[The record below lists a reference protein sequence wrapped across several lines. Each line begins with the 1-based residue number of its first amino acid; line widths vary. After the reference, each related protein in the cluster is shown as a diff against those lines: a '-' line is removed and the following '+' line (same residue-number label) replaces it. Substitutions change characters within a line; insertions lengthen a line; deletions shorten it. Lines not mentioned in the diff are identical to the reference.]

1 MEFIKL
7 IFKGIA
13 LGVANVIPGVSGGT
27 MAVVFNVYD
36 RIIDLISPDLKKIF
50 RAWKFWLPL
59 AIGMCVGVL
68 GFSKVITILL
78 SKYQIPTTY
87 FFIGLILGSIPL
99 ILRKMKS
106 SKPQSENTEGA
117 KEENTDE
124 PKKRKVLLK
133 FAFLIGLLMVL
144 SMKFFGGDI
153 DARKAAEKSNAMK
166 QKTESVAKAKSEPQ
180 PEKITEAITAQTE
193 QPAQAAQNGNDA
205 FNLEISEGN
214 LAEENDGRMTVSTI
228 ALLFVAGVAAAIAM
242 IIPGISGSFLIL
254 ALGMYGTIISAVARL
269 DVLFLLPFA
278 LGALVGI
285 IFGASLVRFLME
297 KIPSH
302 TYAAILGLIVGSVVI
317 IFPGV
322 GEIAVMLISVAALA
336 LGFSLAYFSS
346 KNE

>member
-1 MEFIKL
+1 M

-50 RAWKFWLPL
+50 CAWKFWLPL

-78 SKYQIPTTY
+78 AKYQIPTTY

-106 SKPQSENTEGA
+106 SQQQSENAEGA
-117 KEENTDE
+117 KEENTTE
-124 PKKRKVLLK
+124 SKKRKVLLK

-205 FNLEISEGN
+205 FNLELSEGN

>member
-50 RAWKFWLPL
+50 CAWKFWLPL

-78 SKYQIPTTY
+78 EKYQIPTTY

-106 SKPQSENTEGA
+106 SQQQSENAEGA
-117 KEENTDE
+117 KEENTNE
-124 PKKRKVLLK
+124 SKKRKVLLK

-180 PEKITEAITAQTE
+180 PEKITETITAQTE
-193 QPAQAAQNGNDA
+193 QPAQATQNGNDA
-205 FNLEISEGN
+205 FSLELSEGN
-214 LAEENDGRMTVSTI
+214 LVEENDGRMTVSTI

>member
-1 MEFIKL
+1 M

-78 SKYQIPTTY
+78 EKYQIPTTY

-106 SKPQSENTEGA
+106 SQQQSENAEGA
-117 KEENTDE
+117 KEENTTE
-124 PKKRKVLLK
+124 SKKRKVLLK

-180 PEKITEAITAQTE
+180 PEKITEATTAQTE

-205 FNLEISEGN
+205 FNLELSEGN

>member
-78 SKYQIPTTY
+78 AKYQIPTTY

-106 SKPQSENTEGA
+106 SQPQSENAEGT
-117 KEENTDE
+117 KEENTNE
-124 PKKRKVLLK
+124 SKKRKVLLK

-166 QKTESVAKAKSEPQ
+166 QKTESVAMEPQ

-205 FNLEISEGN
+205 FSLELSEGT

-322 GEIAVMLISVAALA
+322 GEIAIMLISVAALA

>member
-1 MEFIKL
+1 M
-7 IFKGIA
+7 
-13 LGVANVIPGVSGGT
+13 
-27 MAVVFNVYD
+27 
-36 RIIDLISPDLKKIF
+36 
-50 RAWKFWLPL
+50 
-59 AIGMCVGVL
+59 
-68 GFSKVITILL
+68 
-78 SKYQIPTTY
+78 
-87 FFIGLILGSIPL
+87 
-99 ILRKMKS
+99 
-106 SKPQSENTEGA
+106 
-117 KEENTDE
+117 
-124 PKKRKVLLK
+124 LLK

-193 QPAQAAQNGNDA
+193 QPAQATQNGNDA
-205 FNLEISEGN
+205 FSLELSEGN

>member
-78 SKYQIPTTY
+78 EKYQIPTTY

-106 SKPQSENTEGA
+106 SQQQSENAEGA
-117 KEENTDE
+117 KEENTTE
-124 PKKRKVLLK
+124 SKKRKVLLK

-180 PEKITEAITAQTE
+180 PAQTE
-193 QPAQAAQNGNDA
+193 QIAELAKQAENTKNGS

>member
-50 RAWKFWLPL
+50 CAWKFWLPL

-78 SKYQIPTTY
+78 AKYQIPTTY

-106 SKPQSENTEGA
+106 SQQQSENAEGA
-117 KEENTDE
+117 KEENTTE
-124 PKKRKVLLK
+124 SKKRKVLLK

-205 FNLEISEGN
+205 FNLELSEGN

-254 ALGMYGTIISAVARL
+254 ALGMYGTIICAVARL